1 VPQPTTSPTPEALR
15 EHQVRLKQLRG
26 REARDGLAPRL
37 SELKRWQ
44 QDRLAR
50 TYADLKAQPRYEAA
64 TRFFLEDLYGPKDF
78 SGRDAAM
85 LRIYPMLVKMLPAS
99 AVQTAALAIEVD
111 ALSETLDRKLL
122 EVLPDGPI
130 DDASYAKAYREGSTK
145 AEREHQIELIGE
157 VGKRLDR
164 LVAKPMLLQ
173 TLKLMRAPA
182 KVAGLADLQE
192 FLERGFEAF
201 RTMGGAAEFLAT
213 IQARERAIAS
223 RLFSSAPEPF
233 SL

>member
-1 VPQPTTSPTPEALR
+1 MPQPTTTPTPEALR
-15 EHQVRLKQLRG
+15 EHLVRLKQLRG

-44 QDRLAR
+44 QERLAR

-85 LRIYPMLVKMLPAS
+85 LRIYPMLVRMLPES

-111 ALSETLDRKLL
+111 ALSEALDHKLV

-130 DDASYAKAYREGSTK
+130 DDASYAKAYRESSMK
-145 AEREHQIELIGE
+145 AERERQIELIGE

-164 LVAKPMLLQ
+164 LVTKPMLMR
-173 TLKLMRAPA
+173 TLKLMRTPA

-192 FLERGFEAF
+192 FLERGFDAF
-201 RTMGGAAEFLAT
+201 RAMGGATEFLGT

-223 RLFSSAPEPF
+223 RLFSSAPAPF
-233 SL
+233 SV